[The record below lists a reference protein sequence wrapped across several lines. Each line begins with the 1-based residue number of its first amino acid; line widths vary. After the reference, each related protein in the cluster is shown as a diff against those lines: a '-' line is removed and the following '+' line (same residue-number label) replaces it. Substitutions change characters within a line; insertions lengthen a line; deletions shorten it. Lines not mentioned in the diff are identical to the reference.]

1 MILIVYTLMYVV
13 VPAILLNL
21 IGGWTF
27 LVYALWLFG
36 SYYAVQKSCEEREHM
51 PMMEHPDQFNE
62 TVTEFLKRDYSNN
75 GAKLVICICSLNY
88 RVNVH

>member
-13 VPAILLNL
+13 VPAVLLDL

-51 PMMEHPDQFNE
+51 PMMEHTDALGVMMFISMP
-62 TVTEFLKRDYSNN
+62 TVISALVFLIIY
-75 GAKLVICICSLNY
+75 AL
-88 RVNVH
+88 

>member
-13 VPAILLNL
+13 VPAVLLDL

-51 PMMEHPDQFNE
+51 PMMEHTDALGVMMFISIP
-62 TVTEFLKRDYSNN
+62 TVLSALFFLIIY
-75 GAKLVICICSLNY
+75 AL
-88 RVNVH
+88 

>member
-1 MILIVYTLMYVV
+1 MILVVYTLMYVV
-13 VPAILLNL
+13 VPAILLDL

-51 PMMEHPDQFNE
+51 PMMEHTDALGVMMFISIP
-62 TVTEFLKRDYSNN
+62 TVLSALVFLIIY
-75 GAKLVICICSLNY
+75 AL
-88 RVNVH
+88 

>member
-1 MILIVYTLMYVV
+1 MILIVYALMYVV
-13 VPAILLNL
+13 VPAVLLDL

-51 PMMEHPDQFNE
+51 PMMEHTDALGVMMFISIP
-62 TVTEFLKRDYSNN
+62 TVLSALVFLIIY
-75 GAKLVICICSLNY
+75 AL
-88 RVNVH
+88 

>member
-1 MILIVYTLMYVV
+1 MILVVYTLMYVV
-13 VPAILLNL
+13 VPAILLDL

-51 PMMEHPDQFNE
+51 PMMEHTDVLGVMMFISIP
-62 TVTEFLKRDYSNN
+62 TVLSALVFLIIY
-75 GAKLVICICSLNY
+75 AL
-88 RVNVH
+88 

>member
-13 VPAILLNL
+13 VPAVLLDL

-51 PMMEHPDQFNE
+51 PMLEHTDALGVMMFISVP
-62 TVTEFLKRDYSNN
+62 TVLSALVFLIIY
-75 GAKLVICICSLNY
+75 AL
-88 RVNVH
+88 

>member
-13 VPAILLNL
+13 VPAVLLDL

-51 PMMEHPDQFNE
+51 PMMEHTDALGVMMFISIP
-62 TVTEFLKRDYSNN
+62 TVLSALVFLIIY
-75 GAKLVICICSLNY
+75 AL
-88 RVNVH
+88 

>member
-13 VPAILLNL
+13 VPAVLLDL

-51 PMMEHPDQFNE
+51 PLMEHTDALGVMMFISIP
-62 TVTEFLKRDYSNN
+62 TVLSALVFLIIY
-75 GAKLVICICSLNY
+75 AL
-88 RVNVH
+88 

>member
-13 VPAILLNL
+13 VPAVLLDL

-27 LVYALWLFG
+27 LVYTLWLFG

-51 PMMEHPDQFNE
+51 PMMEHTDALGVMMFISIP
-62 TVTEFLKRDYSNN
+62 TVLSALVFLIIY
-75 GAKLVICICSLNY
+75 AL
-88 RVNVH
+88 

>member
-13 VPAILLNL
+13 VPAILLDL

-51 PMMEHPDQFNE
+51 PMMEHTDALGAMMFISIP
-62 TVTEFLKRDYSNN
+62 TVLSALVFLIIY
-75 GAKLVICICSLNY
+75 AL
-88 RVNVH
+88 